1 MWKLIPVIPDKEME
15 KRKAKQRIYN
25 LGINNSN
32 IEQQQQF
39 LKGNYDPK
47 TKIKQK
53 KKHEKYE
60 FWFFLKNILN
70 VM

>member
-1 MWKLIPVIPDKEME
+1 MIPVIPDKEME

-53 KKHEKYE
+53 KTRKIRILI
-60 FWFFLKNILN
+60 FFKNILN